1 MDCGIDGSFSSHAS
15 CSQPPSPKFADTAPF
30 AISADGM
37 APGAYEISPDMA
49 READEPSLPAL
60 PKVSPDRWRQE
71 YTGCSTVLAITLT
84 DLVLVHANG
93 WADAAANGAFTQ
105 LHGALMLAVDGLAVL
120 AMLMLAGVMC
130 GGRDLVVRR
139 TTKTVTPLPPAVREL
154 LIAGESLDG
163 LANLVD
169 GDDSYCVRC
178 CVWRRPPPPPTPI
191 CCGGSGGGRSCRPM
205 QPSNRAH
212 HCRYCGECVLGFDH
226 HCGFFGRCITGSLL
240 YGGGNMRA
248 FIGII
253 RCKRTRTRTR
263 TRMRTRTRSRTCTC
277 TCTCT
282 RTCTCTCTRT
292 RCMGGIRM
300 CMASAWC
307 TMHVHA
313 YIAAS
318 ATQRPRWR
326 ASLARSASSSTR
338 MAASYR
344 WHPRVALV
352 STAIVATRPGSTP
365 TCSGAPLTP

>member
-1 MDCGIDGSFSSHAS
+1 MRHGLSSARS
-15 CSQPPSPKFADTAPF
+15 AVREPNYGPEGEIEWELRPWIAGLTEVSARTPPVLSDTTQDSLVPPLSSPTQRHS
-30 AISADGM
+30 INGM
-37 APGAYEISPDMA
+37 ARGAYEISPDMA
-49 READEPSLPAL
+49 PGADEPSLPAL

-139 TTKTVTPLPPAVREL
+139 TPKTVTPLPPAVREL

-191 CCGGSGGGRSCRPM
+191 CCDGSGGGRSCRPM

-253 RCKRTRTRTR
+253 RCKRKRTPHAHAHAHAHAHGTW
-263 TRMRTRTRSRTCTC
+263 
-277 TCTCT
+277 
-282 RTCTCTCTRT
+282 
-292 RCMGGIRM
+292 CMGGIRM
-300 CMASAWC
+300 CMASAWRF
-307 TMHVHA
+307 MHTHA
-313 YIAAS
+313 YRITS
-318 ATQRPRWR
+318 QRRLRSGRGGGPLLR
-326 ASLARSASSSTR
+326 APPPLRRAWPLPTGG
-338 MAASYR
+338 
-344 WHPRVALV
+344 AL
-352 STAIVATRPGSTP
+352 GSP
-365 TCSGAPLTP
+365 

>member
-1 MDCGIDGSFSSHAS
+1 MRHGPRLCHGLASARRARSAVREPNYGPEGEIEWELRPWIAGLTEVSARTPPVLSDTTQDSLVPPLSSPTQRHS
-15 CSQPPSPKFADTAPF
+15 
-30 AISADGM
+30 INGM
-37 APGAYEISPDMA
+37 ARGAYEISPDMA
-49 READEPSLPAL
+49 PGADEPSLPAL

-139 TTKTVTPLPPAVREL
+139 TPKTVTPLPPAVREL

-191 CCGGSGGGRSCRPM
+191 CCGGSGGGRGCHPL

-253 RCKRTRTRTR
+253 RCTRTRTR
-263 TRMRTRTRSRTCTC
+263 TCTC
-277 TCTCT
+277 AW
-282 RTCTCTCTRT
+282 
-292 RCMGGIRM
+292 CMGGLRM

-307 TMHVHA
+307 TMHIHA
-313 YIAAS
+313 YRITS
-318 ATQRPRWR
+318 QRRLRSGRGGGPLLR
-326 ASLARSASSSTR
+326 APPPLRRAWPLPTGG
-338 MAASYR
+338 
-344 WHPRVALV
+344 AL
-352 STAIVATRPGSTP
+352 GSP
-365 TCSGAPLTP
+365 

>member
-1 MDCGIDGSFSSHAS
+1 
-15 CSQPPSPKFADTAPF
+15 
-30 AISADGM
+30 M
-37 APGAYEISPDMA
+37 ARGAYEISPDMA
-49 READEPSLPAL
+49 PGADEPSLPAL

-191 CCGGSGGGRSCRPM
+191 CCGGSGGGCSCRPM

-253 RCKRTRTRTR
+253 RCTR
-263 TRMRTRTRSRTCTC
+263 TRMRSR
-277 TCTCT
+277 T
-282 RTCTCTCTRT
+282 RTCTCTCTW
-292 RCMGGIRM
+292 CMGGIRM

-313 YIAAS
+313 YRITS
-318 ATQRPRWR
+318 QRRLRSGRGGGPLLR
-326 ASLARSASSSTR
+326 APPPLRRAWPLPTGG
-338 MAASYR
+338 
-344 WHPRVALV
+344 AL
-352 STAIVATRPGSTP
+352 GSP
-365 TCSGAPLTP
+365 